1 MQPNELP
8 MHRFFKTA
16 SNDRSTD
23 TSAVELNPA
32 PAHGKL
38 AVAILQTK
46 QPKETHFSW
55 TLEMH
60 ESQGAGS
67 SSITMPKGGAP
78 EDEEGDGAP
87 ESKRPKIPIRD
98 DDDSEDEVE
107 EEKEA
112 ISATEFEYKE
122 EEQGAASNEIAQ
134 LVSESDTEGV
144 GNATWM
150 HNRWRGARGKLIVL
164 DTDTE
169 EQREQVS
176 MLTGLL
182 FTPLNHEAAFAVG
195 QSLTLSPKW
204 LQQKTRCTLP
214 YKHVLE
220 ALKAGPAKRLAKLLE
235 RQDGGCA
242 FFYKD
247 TDYCIKH
254 TDKSLTNE
262 RIMLRL
268 TQTPTKTHYLMIEG
282 GDHVVYNIQ
291 MQGSFIYGGRDDATI
306 LAKRPHA
313 VPKPEADGN
322 GLITILVTLM
332 DQAQARMDQARD
344 IIRTKLTAALE
355 EVEMVKEPWV
365 NFDTAGNR
373 KGRYDH
379 LTQSQRRQ
387 GGLATIESHGE
398 QMGNCGRKS

>member
-1 MQPNELP
+1 M
-8 MHRFFKTA
+8 TA
-16 SNDRSTD
+16 RTRSRRRR
-23 TSAVELNPA
+23 
-32 PAHGKL
+32 
-38 AVAILQTK
+38 
-46 QPKETHFSW
+46 
-55 TLEMH
+55 
-60 ESQGAGS
+60 
-67 SSITMPKGGAP
+67 
-78 EDEEGDGAP
+78 
-87 ESKRPKIPIRD
+87 RPSPP

-112 ISATEFEYKE
+112 ISATEFDYKE
-122 EEQGAASNEIAQ
+122 EEQGAASNEIAR

-150 HNRWRGARGKLIVL
+150 HNRWRGALGKLIVL
-164 DTDTE
+164 YTDTK
-169 EQREQVS
+169 EQRELVS

-195 QSLTLSPKW
+195 QYLTLSTKW
-204 LQQKTRCTLP
+204 MQQKTRCTLNF
-214 YKHVLE
+214 KHVLE
-220 ALKAGPAKRLAKLLE
+220 ALNAGPAKPVAKLLE

-282 GDHVVYNIQ
+282 DDHVVYNIQ
-291 MQGSFIYGGRDDATI
+291 MQGSFVYGGRDDATI

-322 GLITILVTLM
+322 GLITIMVTLM
-332 DQAQARMDQARD
+332 DQMQAHMDQARD
-344 IIRTKLTAALE
+344 FRTKLMAALE
-355 EVEMVKEPWV
+355 EVELFKEPWE
-365 NFDTAGNR
+365 NFDTTGNR

-379 LTQSQRRQ
+379 LTQSQRSQ
-387 GGLATIESHGE
+387 GGSATIESHG
-398 QMGNCGRKS
+398 QQVGNCGRTSLT